1 MVNVKDRYK
10 QIEKIKQK
18 VAFLNEMIG
27 LLEAEPEKREIN
39 LPSDIIKEIMAWQKA
54 EGTPR

>member
-18 VAFLNEMIG
+18 VDFLNEMIG
-27 LLEAEPEKREIN
+27 LLEAEPKKREMN
-39 LPSDIIKEIMAWQKA
+39 LPSDIINDIMAWQKA

>member
-1 MVNVKDRYK
+1 MNVKDRYK
-10 QIEKIKQK
+10 QIEKIKQRI
-18 VAFLNEMIG
+18 AFLNEVIG
-27 LLEAEPEKREIN
+27 VLEAEPEKREMN